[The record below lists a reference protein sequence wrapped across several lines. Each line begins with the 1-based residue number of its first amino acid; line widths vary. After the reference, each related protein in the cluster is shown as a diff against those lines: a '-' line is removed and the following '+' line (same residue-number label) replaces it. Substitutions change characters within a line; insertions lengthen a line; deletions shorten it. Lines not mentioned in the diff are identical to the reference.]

1 MTGYRTDMQLPERM
15 IARVMIAEGDKRSC
29 LTKCF
34 EHPTFLYLFN
44 QTNTNPEHAF
54 AVILQMH

>member
-1 MTGYRTDMQLPERM
+1 MQLPKRM